1 MLQSG
6 EHGAQI
12 HRELQTGGPKQNA
25 RLYFQNSFH
34 RKECKTERDKRA
46 WTRHLYVKLQIKCTR
61 FKGIHTFFFLCN
73 ETILKNVEKYYHI
86 VKTME
91 LEESRIPSWI
101 HIVRIVRSIAYCKLC
116 LFEAFDV
123 TWRPKLMAQ
132 LASCVCIWFS
142 FNSCCNSMSPNF
154 SGWPDPSLE
163 SKFPSLNRR
172 YYSSSWLVNCEP
184 AFPSKEI
191 EIFQRFQKSRSKILV
206 LFDAITFQS
215 KSNLVKYL
223 VV

>member
-154 SGWPDPSLE
+154 SGWPDPE
-163 SKFPSLNRR
+163 SVTRVQVSF
-172 YYSSSWLVNCEP
+172 
-184 AFPSKEI
+184 SKSPILFLIVARELWTSI
-191 EIFQRFQKSRSKILV
+191 SFKRDRDIPTISKISIKNSRFIRRNNV
-206 LFDAITFQS
+206 SIKI
-215 KSNLVKYL
+215 KSC
-223 VV
+223 

>member
-1 MLQSG
+1 M
-6 EHGAQI
+6 HA
-12 HRELQTGGPKQNA
+12 
-25 RLYFQNSFH
+25 FQ
-34 RKECKTERDKRA
+34 R
-46 WTRHLYVKLQIKCTR
+46 YPY
-61 FKGIHTFFFLCN
+61 FFFFFCN